1 MYNINQIKKITE
13 PIAKTYDIDKVW
25 LFGSYARGEQ
35 TEESDIDFRIDRG
48 NVCSGI
54 RLGAFYAD
62 LEDAL
67 NAEIDVVTTQ
77 SVSDEFLGKI
87 GRDEVLIYAK

>member
-35 TEESDIDFRIDRG
+35 TEESRQRRAILI
-48 NVCSGI
+48 SGLI
-54 RLGAFYAD
+54 A
-62 LEDAL
+62 EMCAL
-67 NAEIDVVTTQ
+67 AYDWVHFTQ
-77 SVSDEFLGKI
+77 I
-87 GRDEVLIYAK
+87 

>member
-1 MYNINQIKKITE
+1 M
-13 PIAKTYDIDKVW
+13 
-25 LFGSYARGEQ
+25 FGSYARGEQ

-54 RLGAFYAD
+54 RLGAFYVD

-77 SVSDEFLGKI
+77 SLSDEFLGKI

>member
-54 RLGAFYAD
+54 RLGSFYAD

-77 SVSDEFLGKI
+77 SLSDEFLGKI

>member
-1 MYNINQIKKITE
+1 MYNINEIKKITE

-54 RLGAFYAD
+54 QLGLFYTD

-67 NAEIDVVTTQ
+67 NTKIDVVTTQ
-77 SVSDEFLGKI
+77 SLSDEFLGKI

>member
-1 MYNINQIKKITE
+1 MYSINEIKKITK
-13 PIAKTYDIDKVW
+13 PIAEAYNIDKVW

-35 TEESDIDFRIDRG
+35 TEESDIDLRIDRG
-48 NVCSGI
+48 NVRSGI
-54 RLGAFYAD
+54 QLGLFYVA

-67 NAEIDVVTTQ
+67 STKIDVVTTQ
-77 SVSDEFLGKI
+77 SLSDEFLGEI

>member
-1 MYNINQIKKITE
+1 MYNINEIKTITE

-54 RLGAFYAD
+54 QLGLFYAD

-67 NAEIDVVTTQ
+67 NTKIDVVTTQ
-77 SVSDEFLGKI
+77 SLSDEFLEKI

>member
-13 PIAKTYDIDKVW
+13 PIAKTYGIDKVW

-54 RLGAFYAD
+54 RLGLFYAD

-67 NAEIDVVTTQ
+67 STKIDVVTTQ
-77 SVSDEFLGKI
+77 SLSDEFLEKI